1 MQRQRHKASQREE
14 KYPMD
19 EFDENI
25 RADMSIRERH
35 RQITRQ
41 AILDAAHTVFQKH
54 GLRAVTIDQITSAA
68 RINRA
73 TFYLHFKD
81 KIDVAANLSRRLV
94 TRHKEHYS
102 ELATLR
108 SPTRASV
115 RKWVE
120 RYLAFVD
127 DERLL
132 TAMLTEATSAEPAF
146 AQEYLDYLARIA
158 DTRLEALL
166 ARATGKP
173 RAVLRSKLILLQMM
187 MSHYGYYTVGQALTF
202 PGKFPIDA
210 LADIWWNEVFS
221 PQS

>member
-1 MQRQRHKASQREE
+1 MKEFEE
-14 KYPMD
+14 DTPG
-19 EFDENI
+19 EV
-25 RADMSIRERH
+25 SIRERH
-35 RQITRQ
+35 RQITRL
-41 AILDAAHTVFQKH
+41 AILDAAHAVFHEH
-54 GLRAVTIDQITSAA
+54 GLRAATIDQITRAA

-81 KIDVAANLSRRLV
+81 KLEVAANLARRLV
-94 TRHKEHYS
+94 AVHKEHYC
-102 ELATLR
+102 ELAALR

-120 RYLAFVD
+120 RYLAFVEE
-127 DERLL
+127 ERLL

-146 AQEYLDYLARIA
+146 AQEYLDYLGRIV
-158 DTRLEALL
+158 DTRLETLL

-173 RAVLRSKLILLQMM
+173 REVLRSKLILLQMM

-221 PQS
+221 PQA

>member
-1 MQRQRHKASQREE
+1 MK
-14 KYPMD
+14 
-19 EFDENI
+19 EFDE
-25 RADMSIRERH
+25 DMHGDVSIRERH
-35 RQITRQ
+35 RQITRL
-41 AILDAAHTVFQKH
+41 AILDAAHAVFHEH
-54 GLRAVTIDQITSAA
+54 GLRAATIDQITRAA

-81 KIDVAANLSRRLV
+81 KLEVAANLARRLV
-94 TRHKEHYS
+94 TVHKEHYG
-102 ELATLR
+102 ELAALR

-120 RYLAFVD
+120 RYLAFVEE
-127 DERLL
+127 ERLL

-146 AQEYLDYLARIA
+146 AQEYLDYLGRIV
-158 DTRLEALL
+158 DTRLETLL

-173 RAVLRSKLILLQMM
+173 REVLRSKLILLQMM
-187 MSHYGYYTVGQALTF
+187 MSQYGYYTVGQALTF

-221 PQS
+221 PQA